1 LGARLAGPVGRRAEQ
16 LAGVTSDVQRYPTTS
31 IIRVTLV
38 GGSEIELSALSIE
51 RVIEQPE
58 GAILHQTGS
67 RSATGARET
76 IVLTVEESAAEIRR
90 RIHDATDG

>member
-1 LGARLAGPVGRRAEQ
+1 MHGNRPA
-16 LAGVTSDVQRYPTTS
+16 S

-67 RSATGARET
+67 RKATGARET